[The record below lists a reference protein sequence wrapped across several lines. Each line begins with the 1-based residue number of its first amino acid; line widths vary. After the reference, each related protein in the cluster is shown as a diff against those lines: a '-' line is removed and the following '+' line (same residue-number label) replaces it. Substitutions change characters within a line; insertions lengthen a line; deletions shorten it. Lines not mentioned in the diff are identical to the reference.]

1 MPTGLI
7 PELAVDRKIE
17 GIVVDFQNSRSS
29 PPRLFA
35 IRARFTSTD
44 DCRSY

>member
-7 PELAVDRKIE
+7 PELAVDKKIE
-17 GIVVDFQNSRSS
+17 GIVVDFQISGSS

-35 IRARFTSTD
+35 IRLQFASPIIAR
-44 DCRSY
+44 CY